1 MMVTHLAAAAA
12 MIGRAHDHMCVAGV
26 RNTSGQTQV
35 YSHSALAIA
44 ARGTI
49 GRICGAGQSRLWKS
63 RGKRLPVRRL
73 EAATRGAFARSVMW
87 L

>member
-26 RNTSGQTQV
+26 RNTSDQSQV

-44 ARGTI
+44 ARSTI
-49 GRICGAGQSRLWKS
+49 GCICGAGRSR
-63 RGKRLPVRRL
+63 
-73 EAATRGAFARSVMW
+73 
-87 L
+87 